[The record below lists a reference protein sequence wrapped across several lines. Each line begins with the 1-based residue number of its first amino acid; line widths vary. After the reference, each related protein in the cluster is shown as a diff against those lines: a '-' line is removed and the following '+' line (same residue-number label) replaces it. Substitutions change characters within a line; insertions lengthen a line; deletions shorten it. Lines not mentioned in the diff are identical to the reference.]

1 MTEKQLENRPL
12 SKTTQADSL
21 ALDKFQRES
30 EELYK
35 QYPPAKLY
43 TKDSLVEESK
53 HLFEE
58 GRLFPDRFV
67 LKLEANKSVI
77 SQVDAVIKSVG
88 NEIEKTYPGSVI
100 PTTNYYAINESK
112 AGAQYAYVGIV
123 GSAERTE
130 INKIT
135 SNVDTASSGSKLERQ
150 TTYDKF
156 DDGYDEQKRVCIGLP
171 SYTPM
176 KVVEEQVDAL
186 FLRAQA
192 AAFGLPDS
200 ATWKEIDARSNQLY
214 EQERQLDYPTWSQVL
229 DQRQTVRDAYT
240 KPYRDCINRFWQ
252 SHK

>member
-12 SKTTQADSL
+12 TKTAQADSL
-21 ALDKFQRES
+21 ALEKLQRES

-35 QYPPAKLY
+35 KYPPAKLY

-53 HLFEE
+53 HLFKE
-58 GRLFPDRFV
+58 GQLLPDRFV
-67 LKLEANKSVI
+67 LKLEANSSVL
-77 SQVDAVIKSVG
+77 SQVDAVVKAVRT
-88 NEIEKTYPGSVI
+88 EIEKAYPGSVI
-100 PTTNYYAINESK
+100 PASNYYAINESK
-112 AGAQYAYVGIV
+112 SGSQYAYVGIV
-123 GSAERTE
+123 GSADSAE
-130 INKIT
+130 ITKIT
-135 SNVDTASSGSKLERQ
+135 NNADTASSDNKLERQ

-156 DDGYDEQKRVCIGLP
+156 DDGYDGQKRVCIGLP

-186 FLRAQA
+186 FLRSQA
-192 AAFGLPDS
+192 AALGLPES
-200 ATWKEIDARSNQLY
+200 ATWKEIDARSNQLF

-240 KPYRDCINRFWQ
+240 RPYQDCINRYWQ